1 MALNQLFDL
10 GMSDESIVQTLDGPA
25 FKSHSK
31 LDQAKRGEIFDATA
45 RQEEQNH
52 MAELHGAEID
62 MVAQWAK
69 AVAESQNIKLE
80 MESRLLT

>member
-1 MALNQLFDL
+1 
-10 GMSDESIVQTLDGPA
+10 
-25 FKSHSK
+25 
-31 LDQAKRGEIFDATA
+31 
-45 RQEEQNH
+45 